1 MRKKVNDTME
11 DNLGWLQ
18 HLVDDPCLKNKT
30 QKKYFFSLYI
40 PFLHN
45 PITSGHVTS
54 PIKSILIEK

>member
-30 QKKYFFSLYI
+30 QKNIF
-40 PFLHN
+40 
-45 PITSGHVTS
+45 
-54 PIKSILIEK
+54 